1 MGFAQSLFEH
11 VMKIAEE
18 NNAKKVSKITL
29 KMGELLLINPEQL
42 EFCFRV
48 LSNGSILKDSKL
60 EIEFVKPLVK
70 CIACGKEYNE
80 VRSYCDCGGIV
91 SVEGGKDIII
101 KKIEME
107 V

>member
-18 NNAKKVSKITL
+18 NKAKRVSKISL
-29 KMGELLLINPEQL
+29 EMGKLLLINPEQF
-42 EFCFRV
+42 EFCFQV
-48 LSNGSILKDSKL
+48 LKDDSVLKDAEL
-60 EIEFVKPLVK
+60 DIEFVKPLVK
-70 CIACGKEYNE
+70 CVSCGKEYTD
-80 VRSYCDCGGIV
+80 VRNFCDCGGIV

-101 KKIEME
+101 KKVEME